1 MKDVDEGHFRSICQ
15 TALEGLAA
23 RKLNPDMLIER
34 RARAQERRVVPET
47 IARFI
52 TECARD
58 AALALQPVSGV
69 AHTFDPGRTPA
80 GLKHY
85 ERERG
90 WNLPELAMRV
100 VMAHGAARSTTC
112 TRTTWATT

>member
-1 MKDVDEGHFRSICQ
+1 
-15 TALEGLAA
+15 
-23 RKLNPDMLIER
+23 MLIER

-69 AHTFDPGRTPA
+69 AHTFDPGRT
-80 GLKHY
+80 GL
-85 ERERG
+85 
-90 WNLPELAMRV
+90 P
-100 VMAHGAARSTTC
+100 
-112 TRTTWATT
+112 